1 VNLTKEQLEQAKSG
15 QPVEIADKGDEF
27 ILIRKDLYDLGRRAT
42 DDWDPRDAYPLVNE
56 AMREDDASDPLLDSY
71 EKYRP

>member
-1 VNLTKEQLEQAKSG
+1 MNLTKEQFEKAKSG
-15 QPVEIADKGDEF
+15 QAVEIAENGDEF
-27 ILIRKDLYDLGRRAT
+27 ILIRKDVYDRVRRVI
-42 DDWDPRDAYPLVNE
+42 DDFDPTDAYPLVNE